1 MKTFQ
6 KILCI
11 LMVCAAV
18 FLCNSCVEKNHLAN
32 VDAIVIAELERLSV
46 VPEADAEIRQYE
58 LPEDVDVG
66 ADWGLKTIVC
76 EEGGYDLHPYAGKTV
91 TLTSVDIKG
100 TCQGEK
106 IQIWVVSDKD
116 AIACAYLTVREDS
129 SAAPGVWPVNSDQ
142 CAY

>member
-1 MKTFQ
+1 MKIFH
-6 KILCI
+6 KSLPIL
-11 LMVCAAV
+11 LACAAV
-18 FLCNSCVEKNHLAN
+18 IAFNSCVFKDHLAG
-32 VDAIVIAELERLSV
+32 VDPVVAAELKRLAV
-46 VPEADAEIRQYE
+46 VPIADAVIRQYE
-58 LPEDVDVG
+58 LPEDVDAG
-66 ADWGLKTIVC
+66 ANWGLKTIVC

-100 TCQGEK
+100 TCQGET

-129 SAAPGVWPVNSDQ
+129 SAAPGVWPVNSQQ